1 MQPAPSIPARAGP
14 IWELKRSLI
23 RPYNKQRSPAPSGAG
38 LSLYRN
44 GPLWKRDRDGPRKED
59 RSPAL
64 RPVPGDAYFLN
75 CFRSQSFPSTKRET
89 MKQVT

>member
-1 MQPAPSIPARAGP
+1 MDLIDTMHRLTEQ
-14 IWELKRSLI
+14 SL
-23 RPYNKQRSPAPSGAG
+23 GAYG
-38 LSLYRN
+38 LAVMAERNREKAAILYDYLDQSKLFC
-44 GPLWKRDRDGPRKED
+44 GTARKED

-64 RPVPGDAYFLN
+64 RPVPGDAYFLS

>member
-1 MQPAPSIPARAGP
+1 MARGFPYTGTGPCGKGTGTAPARRTAQ
-14 IWELKRSLI
+14 L
-23 RPYNKQRSPAPSGAG
+23 
-38 LSLYRN
+38 
-44 GPLWKRDRDGPRKED
+44 
-59 RSPAL
+59 PAL